1 MGANMENIK
10 IDHMVLGSVQTNCF
24 FVYKEDK
31 KEAIVFD
38 PADHGKEILDK
49 LQAKGITPVAICLT
63 HGHFDHILGVAKLK
77 QLAHIEIYANED
89 EKELLGNESLNCSS
103 HVGRLCTVTPDHLLK
118 DGETFT
124 IAGIT
129 LQMIATPGHTVGS
142 CCYYCKDAGIL
153 ISGDTL
159 FEGSVGRTDL
169 PTGSMSA
176 LVRSIKEK
184 LFQLPD
190 DTVVYPGHGDS
201 TTIGDEKKYNPY
213 FA

>member
-1 MGANMENIK
+1 MDNIK
-10 IDHMVLGSVQTNCF
+10 IDCMVLGSVQTNCF
-24 FVYKEDK
+24 FLYKEDK

-38 PADHGKEILDK
+38 PADYGKEILDK
-49 LQAKGITPVAICLT
+49 LQTKGIKPVAICLT

-89 EKELLGNESLNCSS
+89 EKELLGNESLNCSDQ
-103 HVGRLCTVTPDHLLK
+103 VGRLCTVTPDHLLK
-118 DGETFT
+118 DGETLT

-129 LQMIATPGHTVGS
+129 LQMIATPGHTGGS
-142 CCYYCKDAGIL
+142 CCYYSKDAGIL

-176 LVRSIKEK
+176 ITRSIKEK
-184 LFQLPD
+184 LFPLPD

-213 FA
+213 LA